1 MTAEITVRRMTP
13 DDLASWRWL
22 RRDGLTRFPG
32 AFILSSDEYE
42 ARTDEAEADFLRHG
56 LVHGVFDGTRPLGM
70 AALRIM
76 PFARARHRAEVGH
89 TPEPC
94 KLQTEVRHPEPVCG
108 GVYQG
113 HRRFDR
119 DPHVAIR
126 DTLQRDPRRT
136 KDVLRIMAQTPK
148 KLGEIQDERTADVG
162 GHIAML
168 RHILGF
174 DK

>member
-32 AFILSSDEYE
+32 AFILSIDEYE

-76 PFARARHRAEVGH
+76 PFARARHRAEVGPFYVV
-89 TPEPC
+89 PEAQGTGAADLLMEALVTHARALGVTQLELSVAADNPRAVRFY
-94 KLQTEVRHPEPVCG
+94 KRHGFRQEGRLPNAVMMPEGPQTDLFCVR
-108 GVYQG
+108 
-113 HRRFDR
+113 
-119 DPHVAIR
+119 
-126 DTLQRDPRRT
+126 L
-136 KDVLRIMAQTPK
+136 L
-148 KLGEIQDERTADVG
+148 
-162 GHIAML
+162 
-168 RHILGF
+168 
-174 DK
+174 

>member
-76 PFARARHRAEVGH
+76 PFARARHRAEVGPFYVV
-89 TPEPC
+89 PEAQGTGAADLLMEALVTHARELGVTQLELSVAADNPRAVRFYERHGFRQEGR
-94 KLQTEVRHPEPVCG
+94 LPNAVMMPEGPQTDLFCVR
-108 GVYQG
+108 
-113 HRRFDR
+113 
-119 DPHVAIR
+119 
-126 DTLQRDPRRT
+126 L
-136 KDVLRIMAQTPK
+136 L
-148 KLGEIQDERTADVG
+148 
-162 GHIAML
+162 
-168 RHILGF
+168 
-174 DK
+174 

>member
-76 PFARARHRAEVGH
+76 PFARARHRAEVGPFYVV
-89 TPEPC
+89 PEAQGTGAADLLMEALVTHARELGVTQLELSVAADNPRAVRFYERHGF
-94 KLQTEVRHPEPVCG
+94 LQEGRLPNAVMMPEGPQTDLFCVR
-108 GVYQG
+108 
-113 HRRFDR
+113 
-119 DPHVAIR
+119 
-126 DTLQRDPRRT
+126 L
-136 KDVLRIMAQTPK
+136 L
-148 KLGEIQDERTADVG
+148 
-162 GHIAML
+162 
-168 RHILGF
+168 
-174 DK
+174 